1 MEGTEDSSDLMLMN
15 FHSINHPTHNNIDH
29 NNGIALTCT
38 FDGNHKNTHIFLY
51 REIRVGNQTPIECI
65 HREDLRV

>member
-15 FHSINHPTHNNIDH
+15 FHSINHPTQNNMEP

-38 FDGNHKNTHIFLY
+38 FDGNIKISLILNF
-51 REIRVGNQTPIECI
+51 REIRLGNPSPLECI
-65 HREDLRV
+65 Y

>member
-15 FHSINHPTHNNIDH
+15 FHSINHPTQNNMEP

-38 FDGNHKNTHIFLY
+38 FDGNIKKQANY
-51 REIRVGNQTPIECI
+51 
-65 HREDLRV
+65 